1 LEKQVL
7 AWWLRK
13 RAVLSRKWVSEKLGM
28 GDLSRVS
35 RAVRKV
41 NSGKESKIRAWKMQL
56 EKNS

>member
-1 LEKQVL
+1 MEKQVL

-13 RAVLSRKWVSEKLGM
+13 KAVVSRKWVSEKLGM